1 MPATPSFYSRVF
13 ALTVAAILGY
23 ALLLIFKP
31 FAVPMTWAAFLAF
44 LLFPLNVRWRR
55 RFKGKS
61 LSASVLTVLAPLVIL
76 LPLSALSVE
85 FVSQIS
91 VLLKELQKS
100 ATDMDIKSFS
110 DLQQFPWMARINTW
124 LQVHADISAE
134 QVQSWL
140 VSGTRE
146 IMQRAAGW
154 GGSLFLG
161 ALGSLVDFAIMLFL
175 LFFFLRDGD
184 LMIDRGRLLI
194 PMPEERKD
202 RLFSQLG
209 AVTRAIVF
217 GTTVTAALQGFFVG
231 VGFAIVGLP
240 SPVVFGVLAALLSL
254 LPVGGSALVWIP
266 AVLWLFFEKHWGWG
280 IFLLVWGSALS
291 GLDNVVRPILISG
304 RARISALAV
313 FVGVLG
319 GIPAFGAIG
328 VILGPVIL
336 SLVLA
341 LIEFAE
347 EGRPKIS

>member
-13 ALTVAAILGY
+13 TLAVAAILAF

-31 FAVPMTWAAFLAF
+31 FALPMVWAAFLAF
-44 LLFPLNVRWRR
+44 LLFPLNLRLRR
-55 RFKGKS
+55 RFKGNS
-61 LSASVLTVLAPLVIL
+61 IAAGALTVLAPIVIL
-76 LPLSALSVE
+76 LPLSAISAE

-91 VLLKELQKS
+91 VLLKQLQKS

-110 DLQQFPWMARINTW
+110 DLQQFPWIARINSW
-124 LQVHADISAE
+124 LQAHADISAE

-146 IMQRAAGW
+146 VMQRAASL
-154 GGSLFLG
+154 GGSFFLG
-161 ALGSLVDFAIMLFL
+161 ALGSLLAFAIMLFL

-184 LMIDRGRLLI
+184 AMIARGRRLI
-194 PMPEERKD
+194 PMADDRKE
-202 RLFSQLG
+202 RLFTQLS
-209 AVTRAIVF
+209 AVTRAIVY
-217 GTTVTAALQGFFVG
+217 GTTVTALLQGLFIAI
-231 VGFAIVGLP
+231 GFAIVGLP

-254 LPVGGSALVWIP
+254 LPVGGSAFVWIP
-266 AVLWLFFEKHWGWG
+266 AVIWLFFEKHWGWG
-280 IFLLVWGSALS
+280 IFLLVWGAGLS
-291 GLDNVVRPILISG
+291 GLDNVVRPLLISG

-328 VILGPVIL
+328 VIAGPVVL

-347 EGRPKIS
+347 ESSPKIS

>member
-13 ALTVAAILGY
+13 TLAVAAILGF
-23 ALLLIFKP
+23 ALLLIFRP
-31 FAVPMTWAAFLAF
+31 FALPMTWAAFLAF
-44 LLFPLNVRWRR
+44 LLFPLNLRLRR
-55 RFKGKS
+55 RFKGNS
-61 LSASVLTVLAPLVIL
+61 IAAGLLTVLAPIVIL
-76 LPLSALSVE
+76 LPLSALSAE

-91 VLLKELQKS
+91 VLLKQLQKS

-124 LQVHADISAE
+124 LQAHADISAE

-140 VSGTRE
+140 VSATRE
-146 IMQRAAGW
+146 VMQRAASW
-154 GGSLFLG
+154 GGSFFLG
-161 ALGSLVDFAIMLFL
+161 ALGSLLAFAIMLFL

-184 LMIDRGRLLI
+184 AMIGRARRLI
-194 PMPEERKD
+194 PMAEDRKV
-202 RLFSQLG
+202 RLFTQLG
-209 AVTRAIVF
+209 AVTRAIVY
-217 GTTVTAALQGFFVG
+217 GTTVTALLQGLFLG
-231 VGFAIVGLP
+231 IGFAIVGLP

-266 AVLWLFFEKHWGWG
+266 AVIWLFFDKHWGAG
-280 IFLLVWGSALS
+280 IFILIWGCLLG
-291 GLDNVVRPILISG
+291 GLDNVLRPILISG

-328 VILGPVIL
+328 VIAGPVVL

-347 EGRPKIS
+347 ESRPKIS